1 MAVDYASQT
10 VLITGASSGI
20 GRSLATALA
29 ARGSSLVLVARRAD
43 RLESLAAELRAAHR
57 VQVTAIPFDLAA
69 PGAGTELRDAA
80 ASRGVTVTSLVNNA
94 GFGTFGQFTDEDP
107 ARLAQEIAV
116 DVSAPVQLCHA
127 FLPQLV
133 AAGTGFLVNVAS
145 MAAYTPT
152 PRMAVYGAAKAFV
165 LSFTE
170 SLWAELRGTGL
181 IVFALSPGATSTE
194 FNGVVGTDNATAG
207 ARMRTPDDVAATAL
221 AHLDRR
227 NPGPSVIDGQAN
239 RTSATVIRL
248 APRRMTAAMMERVTD
263 PSRRANLPARPDRE
277 VRSSQVRCIP
287 ATCAPPPWAVRR
299 WSAHVVTI
307 PDQPVNSQEQL
318 AWLLRCLKCMAVRR
332 VVGISALGRGTPAAG
347 HAGLV
352 TASLAM
358 DDLIAA
364 SGVSYRALIMP
375 SFMENLLNQVQ
386 AIKTQGMFFLPVAGD
401 RKLPSCAT
409 RDVVAVAARLLLD
422 DSWSGV
428 GSVPV
433 LGPEDLSF
441 NDMAQIMSE
450 VLGTPVRYQQIPA
463 EALVARLTGFGMSD
477 AMAQAMADMM
487 TAKNEGLDNAE
498 PRTPEDTTPTTF
510 RQWCE
515 EVLRPTVLA

>member
-1 MAVDYASQT
+1 MAVDCASQT

-20 GRSLATALA
+20 GRSLAVALA
-29 ARGSSLVLVARRAD
+29 ARGSSLVLVARRAG

-69 PGAGTELRDAA
+69 PDAGTELRDAA

-94 GFGTFGQFTDEDP
+94 GFGTFGQFLDEDP
-107 ARLAQEIAV
+107 ARLAREIAV

-181 IVFALSPGATSTE
+181 TVFALSPGATSTE
-194 FNGVVGTDNATAG
+194 FNAVVGTDNATAG

-239 RTSATVIRL
+239 RTSAAVIRL

-263 PSRRANLPARPDRE
+263 PSRRTNLSARLDWE
-277 VRSSQVRCIP
+277 VRSSRG
-287 ATCAPPPWAVRR
+287 R
-299 WSAHVVTI
+299 WHI
-307 PDQPVNSQEQL
+307 
-318 AWLLRCLKCMAVRR
+318 LLTA
-332 VVGISALGRGTPAAG
+332 GAAG
-347 HAGLV
+347 FCTV
-352 TASLAM
+352 
-358 DDLIAA
+358 DD
-364 SGVSYRALIMP
+364 
-375 SFMENLLNQVQ
+375 
-386 AIKTQGMFFLPVAGD
+386 
-401 RKLPSCAT
+401 
-409 RDVVAVAARLLLD
+409 AARLLAVNRKRSVTGLQL
-422 DSWSGV
+422 SRSPARRGV
-428 GSVPV
+428 ANGS
-433 LGPEDLSF
+433 
-441 NDMAQIMSE
+441 
-450 VLGTPVRYQQIPA
+450 
-463 EALVARLTGFGMSD
+463 
-477 AMAQAMADMM
+477 
-487 TAKNEGLDNAE
+487 AE
-498 PRTPEDTTPTTF
+498 PTSTASRHRLAAPPGRSARAPPSGCTRRGARSPQHS
-510 RQWCE
+510 RRRS
-515 EVLRPTVLA
+515 RPQRSAPPPPARPAKLFSVDN